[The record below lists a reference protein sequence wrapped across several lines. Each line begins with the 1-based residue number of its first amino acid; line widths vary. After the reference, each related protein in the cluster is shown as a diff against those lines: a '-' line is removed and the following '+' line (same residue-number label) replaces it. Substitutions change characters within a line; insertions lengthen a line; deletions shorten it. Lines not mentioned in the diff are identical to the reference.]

1 MPRYTK
7 PLSVKEIDQAKPREK
22 EYSLQDGQGLALR
35 VRPSGAKLWVFNY
48 YHPHTKKRSNIS
60 LGPYPKFSLL
70 EARQLSIETTTL
82 LKQGIDPKE
91 HREEQ
96 KRTHQEAG
104 RNTLEA
110 VARQWLKV
118 KEPQVTKNYAED
130 IMRSLEIHIFPTLG
144 NIPIHKLHARQVIA
158 TLEPIA
164 AKGQLETIKRLC
176 QRLNEVM
183 IYATNSGLIEHNT
196 LSGIS
201 KAFPNPQAQHM
212 PTLTPERLPELMQ
225 ALNTANIKITTRC
238 LIEWQLHTITRPNEA
253 AGTRWDEID
262 FDKALWVIPATRM
275 KKRQSHSIPLVP
287 QALSLLEVMKPISG
301 HKEFVFPADR
311 YPDRHTHNQT
321 ANAALKRMGFAGELV
336 SHGLRALA
344 STILNEQGFDY
355 DIIESALAHVDKNS
369 VRKAYN
375 RAQYVERRRKMM
387 HWWSEHVEQAATG
400 NMSLSGMKTLRAVG

>member
-1 MPRYTK
+1 M
-7 PLSVKEIDQAKPREK
+7 
-22 EYSLQDGQGLALR
+22 
-35 VRPSGAKLWVFNY
+35 
-48 YHPHTKKRSNIS
+48 
-60 LGPYPKFSLL
+60 
-70 EARQLSIETTTL
+70 
-82 LKQGIDPKE
+82 
-91 HREEQ
+91 
-96 KRTHQEAG
+96 
-104 RNTLEA
+104 
-110 VARQWLKV
+110 KV

-130 IMRSLEIHIFPTLG
+130 IIRSLENHIFPTLG
-144 NIPIHKLHARQVIA
+144 DIPIHKLHARQVIA
-158 TLEPIA
+158 TLEPVA

-176 QRLNEVM
+176 QRMNEVM
-183 IYATNSGLIEHNT
+183 IYATNSGLIEHNP

-212 PTLTPERLPELMQ
+212 LTLVPERLPELMQ

-253 AGTRWDEID
+253 AGARWDEID
-262 FDKALWVIPATRM
+262 YDKALWVIPATRM

-287 QALSLLEVMKPISG
+287 QTLSLLEVMKPISG
-301 HKEFVFPADR
+301 HKEFIFPADR

-369 VRKAYN
+369 VRQAYN
-375 RAQYVERRRKMM
+375 RAQYIERRRKMM
-387 HWWSEHVEQAATG
+387 TWWSEHIEQAAMG
-400 NMSLSGMKTLRAVG
+400 NMSLSGLKTLRVVG